1 MSHLKLVVSN
11 NLVEQIDTN
20 EYFLDDDFIADIY
33 IEAKS
38 QAVKEINSPK
48 RKLYL
53 VK

>member
-11 NLVEQIDTN
+11 NSVEQIDTN
-20 EYFLDDDFIADIY
+20 NYFLDDDFIADIY

-38 QAVKEINSPK
+38 QAVKDTKSPK
-48 RKLYL
+48 RTLYL